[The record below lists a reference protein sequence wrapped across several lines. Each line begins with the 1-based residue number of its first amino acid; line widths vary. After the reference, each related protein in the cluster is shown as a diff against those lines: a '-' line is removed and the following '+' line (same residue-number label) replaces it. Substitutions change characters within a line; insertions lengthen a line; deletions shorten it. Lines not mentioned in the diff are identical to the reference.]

1 MVVIETPFPV
11 RLVAEGF
18 SSVEGRLEVFY
29 KDEWGT
35 VCDDE
40 WDLKDAHVV
49 CRQLG
54 LGRATRALA
63 GLAHDYGPGEHSIL
77 LNKLRCNGSEQVL
90 AQCLSEKGI
99 YQRGKEICR
108 NKEDVA
114 LICEGE
120 THQNVICMYMC
131 YSNLFIVDGLC
142 PTVNATANSSLTIQ
156 SVTLGNATA
165 TQLVFSCND
174 GYSLIGSS
182 KITCLQSGQW
192 SDNIP
197 VCKKSSVVISL
208 RKLCNFT
215 GRNPREQ
222 S

>member
-1 MVVIETPFPV
+1 MLSTETPFPV
-11 RLVAEGF
+11 RLAAEGF

-40 WDLKDAHVV
+40 WDLQDAHVV

-54 LGRATRALA
+54 LGRATQALA
-63 GLAHDYGPGEHSIL
+63 GLVHDYGPGEHSIL

-99 YQRGKEICR
+99 FQRAKETCR

-120 THQNVICMYMC
+120 AHQNVICTC
-131 YSNLFIVDGLC
+131 YCNLFIVDGLC
-142 PTVNATANSSLTIQ
+142 PTVNATANSLMTIQ
-156 SVTLGNATA
+156 SVTHRNVTS
-165 TQLVFSCND
+165 TILVFSCDD
-174 GYSLIGSS
+174 GYVLVGSS
-182 KITCLQSGQW
+182 RITCFESGQW
-192 SDNIP
+192 SDGLP
-197 VCKKSSVVISL
+197 VCKKS
-208 RKLCNFT
+208 RKLCDQVV
-215 GRNPREQ
+215 EI
-222 S
+222 